1 MYASEK
7 KDVDGDKESTANDDM
22 SRLQSGQS
30 VPLHEPVSS
39 SDDDHESPGFD
50 PYDTASLYIK

>member
-1 MYASEK
+1 MNTGEK
-7 KDVDGDKESTANDDM
+7 EDIDGEKESTANDDM

-30 VPLHEPVSS
+30 APLQEPVSS
-39 SDDDHESPGFD
+39 PDDDHESKGFD